1 MVGAIVC
8 CGCGYCCCCCCLNML
23 CDAGINVGDDGD
35 SCSDSS
41 YEDERSSSSE
51 RMVTRRVKQY
61 WS

>member
-1 MVGAIVC
+1 MVRAIVC
-8 CGCGYCCCCCCLNML
+8 CGCGCCCLNML
-23 CDAGINVGDDGD
+23 CDAGTNVDDNGD

-41 YEDERSSSSE
+41 YKDEQSFSLE